1 MTVAGVSSPAHAG
14 LVNRLGLW
22 ILAILLLSPAVF
34 KVRVMGGLVVHPFV
48 LVLIVA
54 WGWVLYAS
62 ADTFSRRKRGW
73 YSPEWQTWNTP
84 LILLGLS
91 IAGLALS
98 LGINSI
104 RLGSLQST
112 GWLLLL
118 KWGLY
123 LAPLPLTAL
132 LALRT
137 GFQVVRLVSYLI
149 PAVALLTLLYSCYRM
164 GQALDGRYIN
174 AYVDASSTFF
184 AMGMFAEVLS
194 PEGLVVRSDT
204 GSHGAY
210 GMYLAFAS
218 LFSLCLALFQGWH
231 GVVNRGYAVLQGL
244 TLAPLCFMGILW
256 TGSRSSLVLLLGA
269 ILMLAL
275 LALINPGGL
284 LARSRRLA
292 FAGLLFLMPLG
303 LLGLT
308 HVLGVKVPTLDRVRD
323 TLTASMQLEQTV
335 RGELSP
341 VDERHASSQRAVQNV
356 QTRVW
361 LWGQSF
367 RYLLRHPFTMVTGI
381 GYDRRRFVEEVVGIP
396 FEGFN
401 FSYQTAHNLYL
412 DVLIKGGI
420 GPLLPLVAAC
430 VWVLWVGIKS
440 VTIPAR
446 EPSAVVRIGV
456 GWIALACW
464 PPLLL
469 VSLTCEELLTDN
481 LMLHWTA
488 LFGLL
493 LGLCGTALAEWLPN
507 RIVHMTA
514 TAGVGGGPAYLTALA
529 DHQLGSGIQVRVFCS
544 DEKPYVEI
552 WRRMP
557 LDLSVLPM
565 RRPNARSVWQL
576 LKELLRAPAP
586 IHAHGRGAAFFAI
599 WVKILVRVPVIYTP
613 HGPHYADNRGW
624 RYLSGWLFELCCRL
638 LLDAIVYVSPGER
651 ETARR
656 HRLPTSNSRV
666 VLSGLVQENAQSIHS
681 GDMGKRLRA
690 ELTIPD
696 GRFLIG
702 WIGRFHRQKGLDIL
716 LESVRIV
723 STQVPEATWAVI
735 GEGSEEDRR
744 RYRSILDTL
753 PQRDRVLFL
762 GGRPDAFAL
771 MRDFDLFVST
781 SRWEGLPLVLLEA
794 MEQGIPIV
802 ASDVIGNRDVLQ
814 GWGMLFNANDPKAAG
829 EAQIRLALDAPLRAR
844 LAKLGREV
852 RRSRFALSRMLREMD
867 QAYYEILGASIF
879 PNGQISGPS
888 VATQA
893 DASTRWSAGV
903 SFPG

>member
-1 MTVAGVSSPAHAG
+1 MTVVGGASSPPTTV
-14 LVNRLGLW
+14 VNRLGLW
-22 ILAILLLSPAVF
+22 LLALLLLSPAVF
-34 KVRVMGGLVVHPFV
+34 KVRVTEGLVIHPFV

-62 ADTFSRRKRGW
+62 VDTFFRQKRGW
-73 YSPEWQTWNTP
+73 YSAEWQTWNTP

-98 LGINSI
+98 LGINSV
-104 RLGSLQST
+104 RLGTLQST

-118 KWGLY
+118 KWGMY

-132 LALRT
+132 LTLRT
-137 GFQVVRLVSYLI
+137 GVQVVRLFSYLM
-149 PAVALLTLLYSCYRM
+149 PPLALLTLLYSFMRM

-210 GMYLAFAS
+210 GMYLVFSAM
-218 LFSLCLALFQGWH
+218 FSLGLALFQGWQ
-231 GVVNRGYAVLQGL
+231 GVVHRGYAVLQGVI
-244 TLAPLCFMGILW
+244 LAPLCFVGLLC
-256 TGSRSSLVLLLGA
+256 TGSRSSLLLLLGA
-269 ILMLAL
+269 FLMLSL
-275 LALINPGGL
+275 LSLLNPGGL
-284 LARSRRLA
+284 LARSRRIA
-292 FAGLLFLMPLG
+292 FAGLLCLVPLV
-303 LLGLT
+303 LLGLVY
-308 HVLGVKVPTLDRVRD
+308 VLGVKVPTIERVRD
-323 TLTASMQLEQTV
+323 TLTASLQLDQTV
-335 RGELSP
+335 RGTLSP
-341 VDERHASSQRAVQNV
+341 VDDRQASPQRAAQNV

-367 RYLLRHPFTMVTGI
+367 RYLVQHPFTMVTGI

-401 FSYQTAHNLYL
+401 FNYQTAHNLYL
-412 DVLIKGGI
+412 DILIKGGI
-420 GPLLPLVAAC
+420 GPLLPLVASC
-430 VWVLWVGIKS
+430 IWLLWVGIKS

-446 EPSAVVRIGV
+446 EPSAAVRVGV
-456 GWIALACW
+456 GWVALAFW
-464 PPLLL
+464 PPLLM

-488 LFGLL
+488 MFGLL

-529 DHQLGSGIQVRVFCS
+529 DHQLLSGMQVRVFCS

-565 RRPNARSVWQL
+565 RRPSLRSVWQL

-613 HGPHYADNRGW
+613 HGPHYVDNRGW
-624 RYLSGWLFELCCRL
+624 RYLSGWLFEWCCRL
-638 LLDAIVYVSPGER
+638 LLDAILYVSPGEQ
-651 ETARR
+651 EIARR
-656 HRLPTSNSRV
+656 HRLPMSNSLV
-666 VLSGLVQENAQSIHS
+666 VLSGLLQEGASPVPFGERAQS
-681 GDMGKRLRA
+681 LRA
-690 ELTIPD
+690 ELHISD
-696 GRFLIG
+696 ERFLIG
-702 WIGRFHRQKGLDIL
+702 WIGRLHRQKGLDLL

-723 STQVPEATWAVI
+723 SARVPEATWVVI
-735 GEGSEEDRR
+735 GEGSEEDRQ
-744 RYRSILDTL
+744 RYRVILNTL

-762 GGRPDAFAL
+762 GGRPDACVL

-794 MEQGIPIV
+794 MEQGVPVV
-802 ASDVIGNRDVLQ
+802 ASNVVGNHDVLQ
-814 GWGMLFNANDPKAAG
+814 GWGLLFQADDPKAAA
-829 EAQIRLALDAPLRAR
+829 EAQIRLALDAPLRAQ
-844 LAKLGREV
+844 LAKQGREV
-852 RRSRFALSRMLREMD
+852 RRSRFTLSRMLREMD
-867 QAYYEILGASIF
+867 LAYEQILGHSIF
-879 PNGQISGPS
+879 PNGRPSGPA
-888 VATQA
+888 VAPSA
-893 DASTRWSAGV
+893 HMSTGLSSGV